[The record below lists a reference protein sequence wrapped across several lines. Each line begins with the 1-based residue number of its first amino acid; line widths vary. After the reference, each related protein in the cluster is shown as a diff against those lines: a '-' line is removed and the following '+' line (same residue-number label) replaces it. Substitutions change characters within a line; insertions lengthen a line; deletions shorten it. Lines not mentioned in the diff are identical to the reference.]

1 MPTNDYLNS
10 NLKSLIAKVHDEDE
24 GIEKANK
31 KAQQVMAQAKRQSPS
46 YRDTS
51 VLKIIT
57 LKNE

>member
-10 NLKSLIAKVHDEDE
+10 NLKSLIAKVHDE

-51 VLKIIT
+51 VLKVIT

>member
-10 NLKSLIAKVHDEDE
+10 NLKSLIAKVHDE
-24 GIEKANK
+24 GIEKANEE
-31 KAQQVMAQAKRQSPS
+31 AQQVIAQAKRRSPS

>member
-10 NLKSLIAKVHDEDE
+10 NLKSLIAKVHDE